1 MNYSSRVRS
10 ITESVTLKLNAKAME
25 LQDQG
30 KLVYNLTAGQLPFR
44 PDGRFVECV
53 QKELAFLKSYQYCPV
68 AGFNELRT
76 KVLNYIQS
84 SREVEFPKDTQFDVL
99 ISNGAKHSLTNILM
113 TLIDPGDEVI
123 LLAPYWVSYSQMVNL
138 CDGVSI
144 VVGSNVYDCF
154 TPSIDDIRKSLSH
167 KTKAIIL
174 NSPNNPT
181 GTHYSKEWMEEF
193 GKLMLEHPDVW
204 IVSDEIYFELYYFDP
219 KPVYFYQMFP
229 ELLKRTVIVDGISK
243 TLACTGLRVG
253 YAVAPKELVA
263 LMTRLQ
269 GQTTSGAS
277 SLIQRALVNFD
288 FGLQHDFLGP
298 IKGHLRHNSKIIRE
312 NYRKANLDSEWYQ
325 TTAAFYY
332 LVDFTRTPLMNK
344 FKQNEED
351 FNDYATDICNLLLE
365 QDGLVMVPGT
375 DFGVK
380 NAARISLVM
389 ESGPFEEAM
398 SRLGQRLIS

>member
-10 ITESVTLKLNAKAME
+10 ISESVTLKLNAKAME

-30 KLVYNLTAGQLPFR
+30 RLVYNLTAGQLPFR

-68 AGFNELRT
+68 AGFNELRS
-76 KVLNYIQS
+76 KVLKYIEN
-84 SREVEFPKDTQFDVL
+84 SRNVTFPKDQQFDVVV
-99 ISNGAKHSLTNILM
+99 SNGAKHSLINILM
-113 TLIDPGDEVI
+113 TIIDPSDEVI

-138 CDGVSI
+138 CDGESI
-144 VVGSNVYDCF
+144 IVGSNVYDCF
-154 TPSIDDIRKSLSH
+154 TPSIEDIRKSISH

-181 GTHYSKEWMEEF
+181 GTHYSKEWMDEF
-193 GKLMLEHPDVW
+193 GKLMLEHPDIW
-204 IVSDEIYFELYYFDP
+204 IISDEIYYELYYFDP
-219 KPVYFYQMFP
+219 KPAYFYQIYP

-243 TLACTGLRVG
+243 TLACTGLRIG
-253 YAVAPKELVA
+253 YAVAPKELVS

-288 FGLQHDFLGP
+288 FELQNEFLEP
-298 IKGHLRHNSKIIRE
+298 IKVHLRNNSKIVRE
-312 NYRKANLDSEWYQ
+312 AYRRANLDSEWYQ
-325 TTAAFYY
+325 TTSAFYY
-332 LVDFTRTPLMNK
+332 LVDFSRTPLMNK

-351 FNDYATDICNLLLE
+351 PGDYATEICDLLLE
-365 QDGLVMVPGT
+365 KDGLVMVPGT

-398 SRLGQRLIS
+398 SKLAQRLIS